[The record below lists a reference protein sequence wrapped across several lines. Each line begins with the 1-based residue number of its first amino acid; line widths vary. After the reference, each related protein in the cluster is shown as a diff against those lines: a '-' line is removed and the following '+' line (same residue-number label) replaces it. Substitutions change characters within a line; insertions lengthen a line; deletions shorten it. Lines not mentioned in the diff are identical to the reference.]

1 LLKRADRRE
10 GEVMPKF
17 TQAAGQTVASDVR
30 SAFDSLDRAVHDAAR
45 LATDFIEACVG
56 SELPPARSQRVLK
69 SLADG
74 ITKFVDA
81 RADMVQAQRT
91 LVSIKTGSNLD
102 VFDFGCWM
110 NDAQKPP
117 VAAMPCI
124 EAAPA
129 PVLEQ

>member
-1 LLKRADRRE
+1 
-10 GEVMPKF
+10 MPKF

-45 LATDFIEACVG
+45 LATDFIEACAG

-74 ITKFVDA
+74 IAKVVDG

-102 VFDFGCWM
+102 VYDFGCWM
-110 NDAQKPP
+110 DDAQKTP
-117 VAAMPCI
+117 VAMATRI
-124 EAAPA
+124 EAATA
-129 PVLEQ
+129 PVMEQ